1 MADAEAAIL
10 AELNAITNDQITDD
24 ELARG
29 RAGLLSSLVFANDS
43 IAKQASNLGA
53 LSVLGLPLDTLD
65 TLPKALDKVSKSDI
79 QAVGKKYLTKDNLT
93 TVYVLPKNTQSPSNT
108 H

>member
-24 ELARG
+24 ELTRS

-79 QAVGKKYLTKDNLT
+79 QAVGKNI
-93 TVYVLPKNTQSPSNT
+93 
-108 H
+108 

>member
-24 ELARG
+24 ELARS

-53 LSVLGLPLDTLD
+53 LSALGLPFRYFRYST
-65 TLPKALDKVSKSDI
+65 KSI
-79 QAVGKKYLTKDNLT
+79 G
-93 TVYVLPKNTQSPSNT
+93 QSQ
-108 H
+108 